1 VSEESVVV
9 ETVARRFSAIWIV
22 PVIAV
27 VLGIW
32 LAVNAYLEQGPTV
45 TIRFEN
51 AEAIQVDKTLVKIRN
66 VTVGT
71 VTGIRLAGDLG
82 GVVVTAELDPETVP
96 LLREDTQFWVMKAEV
111 RAGSVSGLGTL
122 LSGAYLD
129 RPPGI
134 GEATGV
140 REFVGLDLRPISP
153 AGTPGMS
160 LQLTS
165 ESSGS
170 VGVGSPILFKGYQV
184 GTVERVQLDVE
195 SRQLLYAIFIDAP
208 YHGLVSSS
216 TRFWNASGISAELST
231 EGVKLSIGS
240 LQSALVGGVSF
251 DLPRSSVPGEPV
263 VSDQVFRLYPN
274 EASIHQDPFRFAK
287 EYVVSFEQS
296 LRGLLPG
303 APVTYRGIRIGSV
316 IRIMLDD
323 LNANSTGEE
332 AGRPIPVLIKLEPGR
347 LELGDTEQGVTLTQ
361 QSLEIAVESGLRATL
376 ESGNLLTGARLIDL
390 DFYDVDERESL
401 GEFIGYPTIPSI
413 SGGLAHIQ
421 VQISQVL
428 DKLNQLPLEGVLSSA
443 QDSLVELEGTLT
455 AVRRLAESDGLQQLP
470 MSLQATLNQVN
481 QVLEGFSADSEF
493 QSELTRALEELKGT
507 LQSIN
512 KVADQ
517 IDEKSNS
524 LVFPLKQMPDPHP
537 EVSR

>member
-1 VSEESVVV
+1 MSEESVVV
-9 ETVARRFSAIWIV
+9 ETVERRFSAIWIV
-22 PVIAV
+22 PVVAV

-32 LAVNAYLEQGPTV
+32 LAVSAYLEQGPTV
-45 TIRFEN
+45 VIRFEN
-51 AEAIQVDKTLVKIRN
+51 AEAIQVDKTQVRIRN

-82 GVVVTAELDPETVP
+82 GVVVTAQLDPETEP

-111 RAGSVSGLGTL
+111 RAGSISGLGTL
-122 LSGAYLD
+122 LSGAYLEMS
-129 RPPGI
+129 PGVT
-134 GEATGV
+134 ESTGV
-140 REFVGLDLRPISP
+140 REFVGLDQRPISP
-153 AGTPGMS
+153 AGTPGMR

-170 VGVGSPILFKGYQV
+170 VGVGSPILYKGYRV
-184 GTVERVQLDVE
+184 GTVERVQLEVE

-208 YHGLVSSS
+208 YDGLISSS

-251 DLPRSSVPGEPV
+251 DLPRSSGSGQPV
-263 VSDQVFRLYPN
+263 ASDTVFRLYPN
-274 EASIHQDPFRFAK
+274 EASIHQDPFRFGK
-287 EYVVSFEQS
+287 EYVVSFKQS

-323 LNANSTGEE
+323 LNVNSVGEM

-347 LELGDTEQGVTLTQ
+347 LELGDTEQGLAMAQ
-361 QSLEIAVESGLRATL
+361 QSVAIAVEGGLRATL
-376 ESGNLLTGARLIDL
+376 GSGNLLTGARLIDL
-390 DFYDVDERESL
+390 DFYEVDERESL
-401 GEFIGYPTIPSI
+401 GEFIGYPTIPSV

-428 DKLNQLPLEGVLSSA
+428 EKLNQLPLEGVLSSA
-443 QDSLVELEGTLT
+443 QESLVELEGALA
-455 AVRRLAESDGLQQLP
+455 AVRKVAESEGLQQLP

-481 QVLEGFSADSEF
+481 EVLDGYSADSEF
-493 QSELTRALEELKGT
+493 QSELIRSLEELKVT

-512 KVADQ
+512 SVADQ

-524 LVFPLKQMPDPHP
+524 LVFPLKQTPDPQP
-537 EVSR
+537 KASR